1 MCRSPTAIRMS
12 AGGTRSGI
20 SQGRSALGAV
30 GPSAAPCGCRVG
42 RQVLGWA
49 LVVLSVAALILPGP
63 GLLLLAA
70 GLVVLSQ
77 EYEWAAPRVEPVRTK
92 GLEVAKRQR
101 TDMVDH
107 HDQRADGAY
116 GDRNRRGLGA
126 PTTATQLVAA
136 RAVAAARRLG
146 HWVQSDRL
154 RADRDRAADLL
165 LPPVLQRRRA

>member
-1 MCRSPTAIRMS
+1 
-12 AGGTRSGI
+12 
-20 SQGRSALGAV
+20 V
-30 GPSAAPCGCRVG
+30 GQVTGHVG

-49 LVVLSVAALILPGP
+49 LVVLGVAALILPGP

-77 EYEWAAPRVEPVRTK
+77 EYEWAARRVEPVRSK
-92 GLEVAKRQR
+92 GLEVAKGSVR
-101 TDMVDH
+101 TWWTITISVLMALMVI
-107 HDQRADGAY
+107 AIGVVW
-116 GDRNRRGLGA
+116 GA

-136 RAVAAARRLG
+136 PAVVAARRLG
-146 HWVQSDRL
+146 HWVESDRL